1 MAGNGD
7 AMTSSPDQTLI
18 EMNDAA
24 FSFGGIPVFRDVNL
38 EISRGEVFCLL
49 GPNGCGK
56 TTLIDCMLG
65 IRALDRGHLCMMGK
79 SRRRHSPKETARV
92 MSYVPQ
98 KHERHFSFSVL
109 DLLLLGRTPYT
120 AFYASP
126 GKPDIEKAEKIL
138 EMFGLSHLKYR
149 DYTRLSGGE
158 TQLVMIM
165 RALIQET
172 PVIVMDEPT
181 AHLDFRHELMVLET
195 LARLIRE
202 RQITLVMATHF
213 PNHAFYFENAG
224 IPVTVAFMG
233 NQTVV
238 PSGRP
243 SRALTEE
250 NLARFYDIE
259 TVVMTHA
266 LPGKGRIKQI
276 IPMKTLDRE
285 KDGSP

>member
-1 MAGNGD
+1 
-7 AMTSSPDQTLI
+7 MTSDPDQILI
-18 EMNDAA
+18 EMKNAA
-24 FSFGGIPVFRDVNL
+24 FSFGRIPVFRQVDL
-38 EISRGEVFCLL
+38 KIARGEVFCLL

-65 IRALDRGHLCMMGK
+65 IHTLDTGRLSLMG
-79 SRRRHSPKETARV
+79 RTRIRHSPKETARV
-92 MSYVPQ
+92 MAYVPQ
-98 KHERHFSFSVL
+98 KHDRHFSFSVL

-126 GKPDIEKAEKIL
+126 GPSDIEKAEKIL
-138 EMFGLSHLKYR
+138 EMFGLSHLMHR

-181 AHLDFRHELMVLET
+181 SHLDFRHELMVLET

-233 NQTVV
+233 NQTVK
-238 PSGRP
+238 PSGKP

-250 NLARFYDIE
+250 NLARFYHID
-259 TVVMTHA
+259 TVVMTHTLA
-266 LPGKGRIKQI
+266 GKGRIKQI
-276 IPMKTLDRE
+276 IPIKTLDRE
-285 KDGSP
+285 MDGML

>member
-1 MAGNGD
+1 
-7 AMTSSPDQTLI
+7 MTSDIDQILI
-18 EMNDAA
+18 EMKNAA
-24 FSFGGIPVFRDVNL
+24 FAFGRIPVFRQVNL
-38 EISRGEVFCLL
+38 KIARGEVLCLL

-65 IRALDRGHLCMMGK
+65 IHKLDQGRLNLMGR
-79 SRRRHSPKETARV
+79 SQTRYSPKETARV
-92 MSYVPQ
+92 MAYVPQ
-98 KHERHFSFSVL
+98 KHDRHFSFSVL

-126 GKPDIEKAEKIL
+126 GKPDIEKAKKIL
-138 EMFGLSHLKYR
+138 ELFGLSHLMHR

-181 AHLDFRHELMVLET
+181 SHLDFRHELIVLET

-202 RQITLVMATHF
+202 RRITLVMATHF

-233 NQTVV
+233 HQTVV
-238 PSGRP
+238 PSGTP
-243 SRALTEE
+243 TRALTQE
-250 NLARFYDIE
+250 NLARFYHIE
-259 TVVMTHA
+259 TLVMTHA
-266 LPGKGRIKQI
+266 LPGKGPIKQI
-276 IPMKTLDRE
+276 IPIKTLDRE
-285 KDGSP
+285 MEGAP

>member
-1 MAGNGD
+1 MKN
-7 AMTSSPDQTLI
+7 
-18 EMNDAA
+18 AA
-24 FSFGGIPVFRDVNL
+24 FSFGRIPVFRQVNL
-38 EISRGEVFCLL
+38 KIARGEVFCLL

-65 IRALDRGHLCMMGK
+65 IHTLDTGRLNLMGQ
-79 SRRRHSPKETARV
+79 SQTRYSPKETARV
-92 MSYVPQ
+92 MAYVPQ
-98 KHERHFSFSVL
+98 KHDRHFSFSVL

-138 EMFGLSHLKYR
+138 EMFGLSHLKHR

-181 AHLDFRHELMVLET
+181 SHLDFRHELMVLET
-195 LARLIRE
+195 LARLVRE
-202 RQITLVMATHF
+202 RRITLVMATHF

-233 NQTVV
+233 NQAVV
-238 PSGRP
+238 TSGRP
-243 SRALTEE
+243 SRALTEQ
-250 NLARFYDIE
+250 NLARFYHID
-259 TVVMTHA
+259 TVVMTQI
-266 LPGKGRIKQI
+266 LPGKGEIKQI
-276 IPMKTLDRE
+276 IPIKTLDRE
-285 KDGSP
+285 MDKTP

>member
-1 MAGNGD
+1 MAAD
-7 AMTSSPDQTLI
+7 QDQTLI
-18 EMNDAA
+18 EMKNAA
-24 FSFGGIPVFRDVNL
+24 FSFGRIPVFRQVDL
-38 EISRGEVFCLL
+38 KIAKGEVFCLL

-65 IRALDRGHLCMMGK
+65 IHTLDTGHLYLMG
-79 SRRRHSPKETARV
+79 RTRARHSPKETARV
-92 MSYVPQ
+92 MAYVPQ
-98 KHERHFSFSVL
+98 KHDRHFSFSVL

-126 GKPDIEKAEKIL
+126 GPSDIERAEKIL
-138 EMFGLSHLKYR
+138 EMFGLSHLMHR

-181 AHLDFRHELMVLET
+181 SHLDFRHELMVLET

-233 NQTVV
+233 NQTVK
-238 PSGRP
+238 PSGTP

-250 NLARFYDIE
+250 NLARFYHID
-259 TVVMTHA
+259 TVVMTHT

-276 IPMKTLDRE
+276 IPIKTLDRE
-285 KDGSP
+285 MDGTL

>member
-1 MAGNGD
+1 
-7 AMTSSPDQTLI
+7 MTSDPDQILI
-18 EMNDAA
+18 EMNNAA
-24 FSFGGIPVFRDVNL
+24 FSFGRIPVFRQVDL
-38 EISRGEVFCLL
+38 KIARGEVFCLL

-65 IRALDRGHLCMMGK
+65 IHTLDTGRLYFMG
-79 SRRRHSPKETARV
+79 RTRTRHSPKETARV
-92 MSYVPQ
+92 MAYVPQ
-98 KHERHFSFSVL
+98 KHDRHFSFSVL

-126 GKPDIEKAEKIL
+126 GPSDIEKAEKIL
-138 EMFGLSHLKYR
+138 EMFGLSHLMHR

-181 AHLDFRHELMVLET
+181 SHLDFRHELMVLET

-233 NQTVV
+233 NQTVK
-238 PSGRP
+238 PSGTP

-250 NLARFYDIE
+250 NLARFYHID
-259 TVVMTHA
+259 TVVMTHT

-276 IPMKTLDRE
+276 IPIKTLDRE
-285 KDGSP
+285 MDGTL

>member
-1 MAGNGD
+1 M
-7 AMTSSPDQTLI
+7 
-18 EMNDAA
+18 
-24 FSFGGIPVFRDVNL
+24 
-38 EISRGEVFCLL
+38 FCLL

-65 IRALDRGHLCMMGK
+65 IHTLDRGCLSLMGH
-79 SRRRHSPKETARV
+79 SRTRHSPKETARV
-92 MSYVPQ
+92 MAYVPQ
-98 KHERHFSFSVL
+98 KHDRHFSFSVL
-109 DLLLLGRTPYT
+109 DLLLLGRAPYT

-126 GKPDIEKAEKIL
+126 GKSDIEKANEIL
-138 EMFGLSHLKYR
+138 EMFDLSHLMHR

-181 AHLDFRHELMVLET
+181 SHLDFRHELMVLET
-195 LARLIRE
+195 LTRLIRD

-233 NQTVV
+233 HQTVV

-243 SRALTEE
+243 ARALTEE
-250 NLARFYDIE
+250 NLARFYHID
-259 TVVMTHA
+259 TVVMTHT
-266 LPGKGRIKQI
+266 LSEKGQIKQI
-276 IPMKTLDRE
+276 IPIRTLNSE
-285 KDGSP
+285 MEGSP